1 MELPDIDP
9 ERMKA
14 ASDALDKV
22 VQAGGTQKEA
32 REAFERV
39 LKGDAPAENAD
50 VVITVEVEP
59 TPEKPAKTRK
69 PRADKGQPRK
79 KAPPKPEE
87 LAAAAPEA
95 VINMTVQDD
104 DAHALEIGKLVVQ
117 LVRRVTLGPKVMVV
131 P

>member
-1 MELPDIDP
+1 MMELPDIDP

-87 LAAAAPEA
+87 LAAAAPADKDTLVA
-95 VINMTVQDD
+95 VVDRWESSD
-104 DAHALEIGKLVVQ
+104 RAARVGRLVLELAKEL
-117 LVRRVTLGPKVMVV
+117 LG
-131 P
+131 